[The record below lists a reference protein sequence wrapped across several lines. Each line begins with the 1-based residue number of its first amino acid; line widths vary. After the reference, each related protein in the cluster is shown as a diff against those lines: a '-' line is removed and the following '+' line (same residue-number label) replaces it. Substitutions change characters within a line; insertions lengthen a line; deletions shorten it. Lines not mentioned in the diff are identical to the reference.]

1 MKEDAMRY
9 PVMLLALVPMFMCV
23 QALAADIPLLAGCT
37 NKVFN
42 EINRTHK
49 WSGKAPAACPA
60 TIVVEK
66 RADGVLVTAWATRSV
81 EGGWVRTAFSGAM
94 GYGELASKKELA
106 KAGRD
111 ILARARRLERCLDS
125 INTVND
131 PLECR
136 DRATKS
142 YEAGE
147 ESGVEN
153 DRIVWLDDDGR
164 HTVVGYAFGNTTSTP
179 SPPADLF
186 NGQQLP
192 PGMIIDL
199 HLKQ

>member
-1 MKEDAMRY
+1 MRY
-9 PVMLLALVPMFMCV
+9 MVFLLPALSLMLVGTK
-23 QALAADIPLLAGCT
+23 ALAADVSLLAGCT
-37 NKVFN
+37 NKVFE

-49 WSGKAPAACPA
+49 WSGKASATCPA

-66 RADGVLVTAWATRSV
+66 RTDGVLVTAWITRSIDD
-81 EGGWVRTAFSGAM
+81 GWVRTAFSGAM
-94 GYGELASKKELA
+94 GYGEIARKKELA

-111 ILARARRLERCLDS
+111 IMARARRLERCLDS
-125 INTVND
+125 INTAND

-142 YEAGE
+142 YAAGE

-153 DRIVWLDDDGR
+153 NRIIWLDDDGR
-164 HTVVGYAFGNTTSTP
+164 HSVVEYSFGNTSSTP

-192 PGMIIDL
+192 PGNTIDL
-199 HLKQ
+199 NMNR

>member
-1 MKEDAMRY
+1 MRY
-9 PVMLLALVPMFMCV
+9 ALLLAL
-23 QALAADIPLLAGCT
+23 ALMLVATEAVASDISLLAGCT

-66 RADGVLVTAWATRSV
+66 RTDGVLVTAWAIRSV

-94 GYGELASKKELA
+94 GYGELARKKELA

-111 ILARARRLERCLDS
+111 IMARAKRLERCLDS
-125 INTVND
+125 INSVND

-142 YEAGE
+142 YTAGE

-164 HTVVGYAFGNTTSTP
+164 HTVVGYAFGNATSTP
-179 SPPADLF
+179 GPPADLF

-192 PGMIIDL
+192 TGMIIDL
-199 HLKQ
+199 HMTR

>member
-1 MKEDAMRY
+1 
-9 PVMLLALVPMFMCV
+9 MLVGTAAP
-23 QALAADIPLLAGCT
+23 AADIPLLAGCT
-37 NKVFN
+37 TKVFE
-42 EINRTHK
+42 EIRRTHK

-66 RADGVLVTAWATRSV
+66 RTDGVLVTAWAIRSV

-94 GYGELASKKELA
+94 GYGEIAGKKELA
-106 KAGRD
+106 RAGRD

-142 YEAGE
+142 YAAGE

-164 HTVVGYAFGNTTSTP
+164 HTVVEYAFGNTTATP

-186 NGQQLP
+186 NGQQQP

-199 HLKQ
+199 HITR

>member
-1 MKEDAMRY
+1 MRY
-9 PVMLLALVPMFMCV
+9 TALLPALALMFV
-23 QALAADIPLLAGCT
+23 GTTARAADITLLAGCT
-37 NKVFN
+37 NKVFS

-49 WSGKAPAACPA
+49 WSGKAPATCPK

-66 RADGVLVTAWATRSV
+66 RADGVLVTAWATRRV

-111 ILARARRLERCLDS
+111 IMARARRLERCLDS
-125 INTVND
+125 INSVND

-142 YEAGE
+142 YAAGE

-164 HTVVGYAFGNTTSTP
+164 HTVIGYAYGNTTSTP

-186 NGQQLP
+186 NGQELP

-199 HLKQ
+199 RINR

>member
-1 MKEDAMRY
+1 MRY
-9 PVMLLALVPMFMCV
+9 PLMLLALVPLLV
-23 QALAADIPLLAGCT
+23 GAQALAADISLLAGCA
-37 NKVFN
+37 NKVFD
-42 EINRTHK
+42 EIYRTHK

-66 RADGVLVTAWATRSV
+66 RADGVLVTVWTVRGV

-94 GYGELASKKELA
+94 GYGELARKKEVA

-111 ILARARRLERCLDS
+111 ILARARHLERCLDS

-131 PLECR
+131 PLDCR

-142 YEAGE
+142 YLSGEA
-147 ESGVEN
+147 SGVEN
-153 DRIVWLDDDGR
+153 DRIIWLDDDGR
-164 HTVVGYAFGNTTSTP
+164 HTVAGYAFGNTTATP
-179 SPPADLF
+179 DPPADLF

-192 PGMIIDL
+192 PGTIIDL
-199 HLKQ
+199 HMKQ

>member
-1 MKEDAMRY
+1 MRY
-9 PVMLLALVPMFMCV
+9 SALLLAL
-23 QALAADIPLLAGCT
+23 ALMLVATEAVASDISLLAGCT
-37 NKVFN
+37 NKVFD
-42 EINRTHK
+42 EIRRTRK

-66 RADGVLVTAWATRSV
+66 RADGVLVTAWASRST

-106 KAGRD
+106 RAGRD
-111 ILARARRLERCLDS
+111 IMARAGRLERCLDS

-136 DRATKS
+136 DRASKS
-142 YEAGE
+142 YAAGE

-164 HTVVGYAFGNTTSTP
+164 HTVVGYAFGNTDSTP

-192 PGMIIDL
+192 PGKIIDL
-199 HLKQ
+199 HLNK

>member
-1 MKEDAMRY
+1 MRY
-9 PVMLLALVPMFMCV
+9 TVLLLVP
-23 QALAADIPLLAGCT
+23 ALMLAGAAAPAADIPLLAGCT

-42 EINRTHK
+42 EIHRTHK
-49 WSGKAPAACPA
+49 WSGKAPAACPV

-66 RADGVLVTAWATRSV
+66 RTDGVLVTAWETRNV

-94 GYGELASKKELA
+94 GYGELAGKKELA

-111 ILARARRLERCLDS
+111 IMARAKRLERCLDS

-142 YEAGE
+142 YSADE

-164 HTVVGYAFGNTTSTP
+164 HTVVGYAYGNATSTP
-179 SPPADLF
+179 SPPADLL

-192 PGMIIDL
+192 PGTIIDL
-199 HLKQ
+199 HTNR

>member
-1 MKEDAMRY
+1 MRY
-9 PVMLLALVPMFMCV
+9 TALLLALALMLVGTA
-23 QALAADIPLLAGCT
+23 ALAADIPLLAGCA
-37 NKVFN
+37 NKVFD
-42 EINRTHK
+42 EIHRTHK

-66 RADGVLVTAWATRSV
+66 RTDGVLVTAWATRSV

-94 GYGELASKKELA
+94 GYGEIAGKKDLA

-111 ILARARRLERCLDS
+111 IMARARRLERCLDS

-142 YEAGE
+142 YAAGE

-179 SPPADLF
+179 SPPADLL
-186 NGQQLP
+186 NGQQML

-199 HLKQ
+199 HITR

>member
-1 MKEDAMRY
+1 MRY
-9 PVMLLALVPMFMCV
+9 PVLLLALVPVFLSA
-23 QALAADIPLLAGCT
+23 QAPAADIPLLAGCT
-37 NKVFN
+37 TKVFD
-42 EINRTHK
+42 EIHRTHK

-66 RADGVLVTAWATRSV
+66 RTDGVLVTAWATRSA

-94 GYGELASKKELA
+94 GYGEIASKKELA
-106 KAGRD
+106 RAGRD
-111 ILARARRLERCLDS
+111 IMARARRLERCLDS

-142 YEAGE
+142 YSAGE

-164 HTVVGYAFGNTTSTP
+164 HTVVEYAFGNTTATP
-179 SPPADLF
+179 SPPAELF
-186 NGQQLP
+186 NGQQQP

-199 HLKQ
+199 HLNK

>member
-1 MKEDAMRY
+1 MRY
-9 PVMLLALVPMFMCV
+9 PVLLLALVPVFLSA
-23 QALAADIPLLAGCT
+23 QAPAADISLLAGCT
-37 NKVFN
+37 NKVFD

-66 RADGVLVTAWATRSV
+66 RTDGVLVTAWATRSA

-94 GYGELASKKELA
+94 GYGEIASKKELA
-106 KAGRD
+106 RAGRD
-111 ILARARRLERCLDS
+111 IMARARRLERCLDS

-142 YEAGE
+142 YAAGE

-164 HTVVGYAFGNTTSTP
+164 HTVVEYAFGNTTSTP
-179 SPPADLF
+179 SPPAELF
-186 NGQQLP
+186 NGQQQP

-199 HLKQ
+199 HLNR

>member
-1 MKEDAMRY
+1 MRY
-9 PVMLLALVPMFMCV
+9 TALLLVLAPMLAGTA
-23 QALAADIPLLAGCT
+23 ALAADIPLLAGCT

-42 EINRTHK
+42 EIHRTHK

-60 TIVVEK
+60 TIAVEK

-94 GYGELASKKELA
+94 GYGELASKKEVA

-111 ILARARRLERCLDS
+111 IMARARRLERCLDS

-142 YEAGE
+142 YVAGE

-164 HTVVGYAFGNTTSTP
+164 HAVVGYAFGNTTATP
-179 SPPADLF
+179 SPPADLL
-186 NGQQLP
+186 NGQQLT

-199 HLKQ
+199 HINR